1 MSPTKAFYGESG
13 GCNVPAWRSRS
24 GDGFVARWNTDE
36 IYRGRRKWWSLRR
49 GCTEWNKDWVR
60 NLHMF
65 PIYSTLKIHK
75 NQLHFSLLLWFF
87 FMIQSM
93 NEDWWK
99 GFKKILNICIDLISE
114 NHLNLKRK
122 KAWIVK
128 EFSTCYW
135 MNFEIFTFRILLI
148 FRIFHIS
155 YHMQ

>member
-1 MSPTKAFYGESG
+1 MYQPDAPDRETGS
-13 GCNVPAWRSRS
+13 WQ
-24 GDGFVARWNTDE
+24 DE
-36 IYRGRRKWWSLRR
+36 IQMKFIEGEGNGEVCEGVGLSGIR
-49 GCTEWNKDWVR
+49 TESEIYT
-60 NLHMF
+60 F

-122 KAWIVK
+122 KAGIVK